1 MNTKFWENTKKM
13 YKNGLKKE
21 KKENIYVFV
30 DYGVA
35 KRRFEGQICSEKSGD
50 MPFSSPH
57 EIFFSFFFNRAIYID
72 LTNII
77 CTKGEG
83 LKRLRSREMNWF
95 VSVS

>member
-21 KKENIYVFV
+21 KKKKKDVFV

-50 MPFSSPH
+50 MPFSSPR
-57 EIFFSFFFNRAIYID
+57 EIFFSFFFNRATCID
-72 LTNII
+72 LTNI

-83 LKRLRSREMNWF
+83 LKRLRSREMNWY